1 MMNVKTVKVSD
12 KGQIAIPK
20 EMRDILHVE
29 KGDEV
34 ILIAEGNIII
44 IKKVKKAN
52 FKDLLKL
59 SESTAQKIW
68 NNDEDEVW
76 NEL

>member
-20 EMRDILHVE
+20 EMRDILHIE

-34 ILIAEGNIII
+34 LLIAEGNIII
-44 IKKVKKAN
+44 IEKVKKAN

-68 NNDEDEVW
+68 NNEEDEVW

>member
-1 MMNVKTVKVSD
+1 MMKVKTVKVSD

-20 EMRDILHVE
+20 EFRESIGLK

-34 ILIAEGNIII
+34 LLIAEGDILIIEK
-44 IKKVKKAN
+44 IKKEN

-59 SESTAQKIW
+59 SETSAQRIW
-68 NNDEDEVW
+68 DNDEDEIW

>member
-1 MMNVKTVKVSD
+1 MMNIKTVKVSD

-20 EMRDILHVE
+20 EMREILHIE

-44 IKKVKKAN
+44 IEKVKKEN

-59 SESTAQKIW
+59 SESTVQKIW
-68 NNDEDEVW
+68 DNGEDEVW

>member
-1 MMNVKTVKVSD
+1 MKVKTVKVSD

-20 EMRDILHVE
+20 EMRNILHIE

-34 ILIAEGNIII
+34 LLIAEGNIII
-44 IKKVKKAN
+44 IEKVKKEN
-52 FKDLLKL
+52 FRDILKL

-68 NNDEDEVW
+68 DNDEDDVW

>member
-1 MMNVKTVKVSD
+1 MLKAKTVKVSD

-20 EMRDILHVE
+20 DIRESIGLE

-34 ILIAEGNIII
+34 MLIAEGDIII
-44 IKKVKKAN
+44 IEKIKKEN

-59 SESTAQKIW
+59 SENVAQKIW
-68 NNDEDEVW
+68 DNEEDEIW

>member
-1 MMNVKTVKVSD
+1 MMKIKTVKVSD

-20 EMRDILHVE
+20 EMRDSLHIE

-34 ILIAEGNIII
+34 ILVAEGNIII
-44 IKKVKKAN
+44 IEKVKKEN

-59 SESTAQKIW
+59 SELTANKIW
-68 NNDEDEVW
+68 DNEEDEIW

>member
-1 MMNVKTVKVSD
+1 MKTKTVKVSE

-20 EMRDILHVE
+20 EIRNTLDIH
-29 KGDEV
+29 KGDELL
-34 ILIAEGNIII
+34 LIAEGDIII
-44 IKKVKKAN
+44 LEKIKKES

-59 SESTAQKIW
+59 SEKTANKIW
-68 NNDEDEVW
+68 DNEEDEIW

>member
-1 MMNVKTVKVSD
+1 MMKVKTVKVSD

-20 EMRDILHVE
+20 EMRNILQIE

-34 ILIAEGNIII
+34 LLIAEGNIII
-44 IKKVKKAN
+44 IEKIKKEN
-52 FKDLLKL
+52 FRDILKL

-68 NNDEDEVW
+68 DNDEDEVW

>member
-1 MMNVKTVKVSD
+1 MKVKTVKVSD

-20 EMRDILHVE
+20 EMRTILHIE

-34 ILIAEGNIII
+34 LLIAEGNIII
-44 IKKVKKAN
+44 IEKVKKEN
-52 FKDLLKL
+52 FRDLLKL

-68 NNDEDEVW
+68 DNEEDEIW